1 MKVYP
6 LYSNKDYP
14 KELFGDS
21 IFYMQSL

>member
-21 IFYMQSL
+21 IFYMQ